1 MTSVHMSLRRPKWG
15 PLYSALL
22 FISPKINQSP
32 FLLKR
37 QWSAWKPQS
46 RCTFLFLEV
55 SSKPCYY
62 AVYSF
67 PLPKIYNLPFIIT
80 QNLISNLIIHFIKVT
95 FWTVHFGMAIALIF
109 VSNISKCNSKPKFC
123 DHPVCFFLVSV
134 NLTKIKEHSI
144 T

>member
-1 MTSVHMSLRRPKWG
+1 MLNFGCSCDGSILCSP
-15 PLYSALL
+15 ANAI
-22 FISPKINQSP
+22 ISPKINQSP

-95 FWTVHFGMAIALIF
+95 FWIVLFGLAITLLF
-109 VSNISKCNSKPKFC
+109 VNNISKCNGKPKFC
-123 DHPVCFFLVSV
+123 DHPVFFFWFRW
-134 NLTKIKEHSI
+134 TWPK
-144 T
+144 

>member
-1 MTSVHMSLRRPKWG
+1 M
-15 PLYSALL
+15 
-22 FISPKINQSP
+22 SPKINQSP

-80 QNLISNLIIHFIKVT
+80 QNLISNLIIHFIKVN
-95 FWTVHFGMAIALIF
+95 FWTAQFGLAIALLI
-109 VSNISKCNSKPKFC
+109 VSNNSKCNGKPKFC
-123 DHPVCFFLVSV
+123 DHSVFFFGFGELDQNKRTFYNV
-134 NLTKIKEHSI
+134 NLHISYVFIVRIHRVFS
-144 T
+144 